1 MQSLFGSS
9 IPNERIAAL
18 FGTQYQ
24 KAALRVVPP
33 RSGAFSRRRTS
44 FPNHR
49 ENKAA
54 ESPPAP
60 DPTTTISTSASKPFG
75 RVGADEP
82 RFAIWREE
90 VITNLPRMTAA
101 LRALYARPGDIAPV
115 EKPHYWMCYRLQHRK
130 SYKNCEL

>member
-44 FPNHR
+44 FPSHR

-60 DPTTTISTSASKPFG
+60 DPTTTISTSASKLFG
-75 RVGADEP
+75 RTGAAEA
-82 RFAIWREE
+82 RSAVWREVDTE
-90 VITNLPRMTAA
+90 YPPKLQDP
-101 LRALYARPGDIAPV
+101 LR
-115 EKPHYWMCYRLQHRK
+115 
-130 SYKNCEL
+130 

>member
-9 IPNERIAAL
+9 IPRERIAAL

-33 RSGAFSRRRTS
+33 SSGAFSRRRTS

-60 DPTTTISTSASKPFG
+60 DPTTTILASASNPFG
-75 RVGADEP
+75 RAGADEP

-90 VITNLPRMTAA
+90 VIVESSPHASCA
-101 LRALYARPGDIAPV
+101 SRALGASDIVPS
-115 EKPHYWMCYRLQHRK
+115 R
-130 SYKNCEL
+130 